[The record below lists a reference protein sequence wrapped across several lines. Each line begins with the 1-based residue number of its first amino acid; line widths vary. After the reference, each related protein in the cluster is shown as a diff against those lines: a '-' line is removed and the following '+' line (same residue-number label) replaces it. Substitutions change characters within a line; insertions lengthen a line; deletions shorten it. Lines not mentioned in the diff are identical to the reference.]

1 MQTSN
6 SALRL
11 LSALVISTSLLSGCM
26 SSTEKVAPPVT
37 NVPKVEEKVEPI
49 ITAEEGLSDDER
61 LSKAIKNLELGN
73 SEIAKVEL
81 EAYLSSTPRSKIA
94 KQLLHQ
100 IKTPVEQLYPD
111 AFFEVDI
118 EYGESLST
126 LSEKYLGSSLAFY
139 SLALYND
146 IDQPQ
151 RVIVGQTIKIPK
163 TESSARIRDQVLKQ
177 KDADSQ
183 DVVPESEIAD
193 ETVVDTAE
201 ETEETIEKI
210 EETPEESPQPEALTS
225 EQIAQLIEQL
235 NEQQNFIESYDKL
248 TYLDSI
254 GEGDVLSEALRLNTL
269 AGYADQIKALHP
281 EEASNIFEN
290 LADIYANNGDEIQ
303 QYLMLEKAVQISDA
317 SDISAS
323 ELESKKQELVEKYH
337 RNASSHFRKQELDL
351 AIQSWDAVLAIAP
364 EHANAQASKEKA
376 IALKQKMEELSQ

>member
-1 MQTSN
+1 M
-6 SALRL
+6 
-11 LSALVISTSLLSGCM
+11 
-26 SSTEKVAPPVT
+26 
-37 NVPKVEEKVEPI
+37 
-49 ITAEEGLSDDER
+49 
-61 LSKAIKNLELGN
+61 GN

-111 AFFEVDI
+111 AFFEVNI

-146 IDQPQ
+146 IAQPQ

-183 DVVPESEIAD
+183 NVVPENEIAD

-201 ETEETIEKI
+201 EIDKTIEKI
-210 EETPEESPQPEALTS
+210 EETPEESVQPEALTS

-290 LADIYANNGDEIQ
+290 LADIYANNDDEIQ

-317 SDISAS
+317 SDISAP

-364 EHANAQASKEKA
+364 EHASAQASKEKA
-376 IALKQKMEELSQ
+376 VALKQKMEELSQ